1 MSGVERIR
9 VLLVEDDDEDAAIF
23 SRYVGQMSCYAV
35 TLVRADDEEQARSY
49 LASERPDLIFLDL
62 NLGGGPGGLD
72 LLGRLHREGTDV
84 PVSVV
89 TGAGDELEA
98 VEVMESGAY
107 DYLVKEVLTADLLEL
122 AIGNAQQKGRLKEKQ
137 ALLVE
142 RLRELS
148 TTDELTSLANG
159 RYLMQKLEEEVKRS
173 ACTGRPFSLLMIDL
187 NRFKEVNDRY
197 GHQAGDEVLRRCAV
211 ALQERVRGI
220 GLVARYG
227 VMSSA
232 CCSGDG
238 SGRGSPGGGTAQKGG
253 GRPSTSCAHHRC
265 RRGLLGPG
273 SATEDLLRR
282 AGEAL
287 YRAKGVGGDRV
298 IA

>member
-89 TGAGDELEA
+89 TGAGDELKA
-98 VEVMESGAY
+98 VEV
-107 DYLVKEVLTADLLEL
+107 
-122 AIGNAQQKGRLKEKQ
+122 R
-137 ALLVE
+137 
-142 RLRELS
+142 
-148 TTDELTSLANG
+148 
-159 RYLMQKLEEEVKRS
+159 RYLMQKLEEEVKRL
-173 ACTGRPFSLLMIDL
+173 AHIRRPFSLLMIDL
-187 NRFKEVNDRY
+187 NHFKEVNDRY

-220 GLVARYG
+220 DLVARYG
-227 VMSSA
+227 VMSSV
-232 CCSGDG
+232 CC
-238 SGRGSPGGGTAQKGG
+238 
-253 GRPSTSCAHHRC
+253 C
-265 RRGLLGPG
+265 RRRLRPGLAGWWNGSERRWEPFHLLRSPSASARPPG
-273 SATEDLLRR
+273 SRAVQPTTSFVGRTRRCTGPKEWAAT
-282 AGEAL
+282 G
-287 YRAKGVGGDRV
+287 
-298 IA
+298 